1 MIQPVTP
8 QATANN
14 VSGAGI
20 TPPPPTEQI
29 KSTGV
34 KTLFRNS
41 VAATENS
48 NATAAENENK
58 DIEESSVQR
67 QLSSGASA
75 RGSNLDILV

>member
-29 KSTGV
+29 KSSGV

-58 DIEESSVQR
+58 DIEESSGATAVIFR
-67 QLSSGASA
+67 GVSS
-75 RGSNLDILV
+75 R

>member
-14 VSGAGI
+14 ASVTGL

-29 KSTGV
+29 KSSGV
-34 KTLFRNS
+34 KTLSTNS
-41 VAATENS
+41 VTATEDN
-48 NATAAENENK
+48 NATTAENENRN
-58 DIEESSVQR
+58 IEESSVQR
-67 QLSSGASA
+67 QLSSA

>member
-1 MIQPVTP
+1 MMQPVTP

-14 VSGAGI
+14 ASVTGL

-29 KSTGV
+29 KSAGV
-34 KTLFRNS
+34 KTLSTNS
-41 VAATENS
+41 VTATEDI
-48 NATAAENENK
+48 NATVAENENK

-67 QLSSGASA
+67 RLASQSSA

>member
-14 VSGAGI
+14 ASVTGL

-29 KSTGV
+29 KSSGV
-34 KTLFRNS
+34 KTLSKNS
-41 VAATENS
+41 VTATENS